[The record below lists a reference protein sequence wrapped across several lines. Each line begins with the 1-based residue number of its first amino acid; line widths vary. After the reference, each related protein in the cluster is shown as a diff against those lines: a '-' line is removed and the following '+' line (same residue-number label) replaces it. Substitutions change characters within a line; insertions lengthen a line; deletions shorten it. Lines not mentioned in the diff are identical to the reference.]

1 MKVSTIYVNTHRYDV
16 SFTRTCIASIRYWYP
31 DVHVSL
37 IVDHTNGN
45 FPDTDLLRKFR
56 VELFPNSNAR
66 YGWGFGKFEP
76 LFMTQ
81 RHSFLILDADTAL
94 TGDILNK
101 VSEIDDPFIVD
112 LEDTTPENV
121 NNLYYD
127 VDQVG
132 RKFNDFL
139 YPGYMFNTGQ
149 WFGTSG
155 LIRREDL
162 NGLIYFD
169 TVTGPKLMNPDIFR
183 QADQGVFN
191 FILHKLVAQGRIT
204 VSRIPLMIWP
214 EAGSGD
220 FISIDSIKNR
230 KSEFPFIIHWAG
242 MKYGRRSAFP
252 RGDILQFY
260 YDFWKKMTPAGNR
273 VFSSCLD
280 QFLKFEKKYKLLTA

>member
-1 MKVSTIYVNTHRYDV
+1 
-16 SFTRTCIASIRYWYP
+16 
-31 DVHVSL
+31 L